1 MSGYYVVFK
10 FSMAT
15 FQYLAYKIRKK
26 NPIKQ
31 KMQTSIFIELVEC
44 ENSTFLCEN
53 IYETRA

>member
-1 MSGYYVVFK
+1 MLYFK